1 MFLQLLFLR
10 LHMEPLTELAAHAVP
25 ALAVRVTDDG
35 FVGGEGY
42 VVGEGE
48 PVVAGV
54 GFVLWRGLEMCEC
67 EDESG

>member
-1 MFLQLLFLR
+1 
-10 LHMEPLTELAAHAVP
+10 MEPLTELTAHAVP

-35 FVGGEGY
+35 FVGGEDD

-54 GFVLWRGLEMCEC
+54 GFVL
-67 EDESG
+67 